1 MRTTTKKNWFDEQ
14 AYKLRTDGMCLHI
27 NCFFPLFSW
36 KAAYRTIPRIC
47 PSMYKP
53 LQIKAPQTGNA
64 KNPPL
69 NRLFKYKPSPPLP
82 PWKIALKYKVQHSEN
97 MVKYKPR
104 GLFSEFYGISAK
116 ASDVSTK
123 PNSSEKPVKGSVRV
137 S

>member
-1 MRTTTKKNWFDEQ
+1 M
-14 AYKLRTDGMCLHI
+14 
-27 NCFFPLFSW
+27 S
-36 KAAYRTIPRIC
+36 
-47 PSMYKP
+47 
-53 LQIKAPQTGNA
+53 
-64 KNPPL
+64 PP
-69 NRLFKYKPSPPLP
+69 PSPPPP

-97 MVKYKPR
+97 MGKYKPR